1 MPVFSLFVSSGEQ
14 NYLNQCKEALKILV
28 EKFEMFKF
36 NSWFLEIVEIGI
48 QKASCDL
55 ALIYRNN
62 LGKENS
68 WTFITIV
75 YETKK
80 TIFFKQIRHR
90 GLKYLNFWVKSI
102 PWEIGFRECNF
113 LFIYQWFF
121 LTPGALLRLY
131 SLCNYA

>member
-1 MPVFSLFVSSGEQ
+1 M
-14 NYLNQCKEALKILV
+14 CKEALKKILV

-68 WTFITIV
+68 
-75 YETKK
+75 
-80 TIFFKQIRHR
+80 
-90 GLKYLNFWVKSI
+90 
-102 PWEIGFRECNF
+102 
-113 LFIYQWFF
+113 
-121 LTPGALLRLY
+121 
-131 SLCNYA
+131 